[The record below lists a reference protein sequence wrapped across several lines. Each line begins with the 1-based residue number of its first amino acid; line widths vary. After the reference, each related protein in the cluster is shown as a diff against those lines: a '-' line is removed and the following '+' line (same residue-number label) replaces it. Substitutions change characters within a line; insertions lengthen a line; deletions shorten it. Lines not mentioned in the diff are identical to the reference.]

1 MAREDVILNFIS
13 RGARTVVRN
22 LGDIRTQSV
31 RASRAVGNLDRAFN
45 ALAGFLTI
53 RALQQYA
60 DTFTLLQNRLRL
72 VTEGTAELNIVT
84 EELFGISQRTFTR
97 LEDTGTLYA
106 RLARSVSELNITQRE
121 LLDITESI
129 NQATAL
135 SSPTI
140 QAAQAGLVQL
150 AQAIGSDRLQGDE
163 LRSILENIPRVGQAI
178 ADGLGVPFQKLR
190 ELGAEGKLTA
200 QEVLG
205 ALESQIDVVQAEFAK
220 FVPSISFALTQL
232 DNAFLKFIGQTDQAA
247 GASRAISKSITFLAD
262 NFNTLAT
269 AVLTAGA
276 VLAGGAIAGA
286 IGQITV
292 AVRGLAAGVGALSA
306 VLAANP
312 IGATVAVIGL
322 AIAAL
327 VGFQNQIRPLEN
339 DLVTL
344 GDIFKATGSII
355 SEEFTAVW
363 TQFEPVF
370 NQFTARVE
378 ALWNEVVD
386 TTSFGLGILVDLSR
400 EQANNFIGFWVGS
413 FRALGLIFERGF
425 DALIDTARTDL
436 VNLGNVVIDGLEDV
450 VNSAADILDLDS
462 LRVNIPRLEVDSEA
476 AANAEAFA
484 SDFNA
489 ILEDA
494 FNTDFIGELAS
505 STSGALDDIITR
517 IKNRAAEIALAREA
531 TRLQGED
538 ALNRQLGTGGDDEGD
553 PDGALNKV
561 RQRGKETSAIIA
573 NLQREVSGL
582 NELLKMGTTD
592 ANNYAA
598 AQAIINRQLL
608 DGRTVTDA
616 QATEIARL
624 VATQNDL
631 TDLLSEQQRLLETVN
646 GSQERYALGVRAAD
660 NLLAQS
666 LITLTEYRDIMRD
679 VNLELLDAGRNAE
692 DGFSR
697 GIIRLEDDLTNFAK
711 SAEDLLTGTFGKV
724 EDAFVSF
731 TQTGKLSFSDLAN
744 SILADLTRI
753 AFRESIAGIFGGGG
767 TGGGGV
773 FDSIFQGIGGFFGGL
788 TGFARGGSFDVDSA
802 NSLGNVGGTDNRLI
816 AFRARDG
823 ENVTV
828 TPPGQNAGGETVNN
842 FNFNINTPDADSFG
856 RSQSQLMA
864 RATAMANRAAARNN

>member
-31 RASRAVGNLDRAFN
+31 RASRSVGNLDRALS
-45 ALAGFLTI
+45 ALGGFLTI

-72 VTEGTAELNIVT
+72 VTEGTAELNVVT

-106 RLARSVSELNITQRE
+106 RLARSVSELSITQRE
-121 LLDITESI
+121 LLEITESV

-178 ADGLGVPFQKLR
+178 ADGLGVPFQQLRKLG
-190 ELGAEGKLTA
+190 EQGQLTA
-200 QEVLG
+200 QTVLN
-205 ALESQIDVVQAEFAK
+205 ALESQIEVVGEEFSS

-232 DNAFLKFIGQTDQAA
+232 DNAFLRFIGRTDQAA
-247 GASRAISKSITFLAD
+247 GASRAISSAITFLAD
-262 NFNTLAT
+262 NFDTLAT
-269 AVLTAGA
+269 AVLTASA

-292 AVRGLAAGVGALSA
+292 AVRGLAAGFGALTA

-312 IGATVAVIGL
+312 IGATVAIIGV

-327 VGFQNQIRPLEN
+327 VGFQNQIRPLSNEI
-339 DLVTL
+339 VTL
-344 GDIFKATGSII
+344 GDVFKAVGSII
-355 SEEFTAVW
+355 QEDFASIGPIFD
-363 TQFEPVF
+363 QFS
-370 NQFTARVE
+370 ARVS
-378 ALWNEVVD
+378 AMWDEVVD
-386 TTSFGLGILVDLSR
+386 TTSFGLQILIDLSR

-436 VNLGNVVIDGLEDV
+436 TNLGNVVIQGLEDV
-450 VNSAADILDLDS
+450 VNSAADVLDLDS
-462 LRVNIPRLEVDSEA
+462 LRVSIPRLEVDRD
-476 AANAEAFA
+476 AANNAEDFA
-484 SDFNA
+484 NEFNT

-494 FNTDFIGELAS
+494 FNTDFIGDFAN
-505 STSGALDDIITR
+505 STSTALEDIITR
-517 IKNRAAEIALAREA
+517 VKNRAAEIALAREA
-531 TRLQGED
+531 ARQEGLD
-538 ALNRQLGTGGDDEGD
+538 ALGRPLGTGDGEDTG
-553 PDGALNKV
+553 GALDSVKAK
-561 RQRGKETSAIIA
+561 GKATSDVIK
-573 NLQREVSGL
+573 
-582 NELLKMGTTD
+582 ELIRDNGILAEQLSMTTIE
-592 ANNYAA
+592 AKNFAQ
-598 AQAIINRQLL
+598 AQAIINQQL
-608 DGRTVTDA
+608 DAGRTVTEA
-616 QATEIARL
+616 QAQQIRDL
-624 VATQNDL
+624 VAEQNEMSR
-631 TDLLSEQQRLLETVN
+631 LLNEQQRLLSTVN
-646 GSQERYALGVRAAD
+646 SAQEQYALSVQAAD

-666 LITLTEYRDIMRD
+666 LITLVQYRDIMRD

-692 DGFSR
+692 DGFAR
-697 GIIRLEDDLTNFAK
+697 GLIRLEDDLTNFAQ

-724 EDAFVSF
+724 EDAFVQF

-773 FDSIFQGIGGFFGGL
+773 FDSIFQGIGGLFGGL
-788 TGFARGGSFDVDSA
+788 TGFARGGSFDVDSGS
-802 NSLGNVGGTDNRLI
+802 SLGNLGGTDNRLI

-842 FNFNINTPDADSFG
+842 FNFNINTPNAESFG
-856 RSQSQLMA
+856 RSQGQLMA
-864 RATAMANRAAARNN
+864 RAQAAASRASARNN